1 MELLRLKERI
11 EIALEMGESHFRE
24 FKSGY
29 QGPSDSKTKRPIKE
43 VCQDISK
50 TLVAFANADGGELI
64 VGVEDDGVITG
75 LEYNTDLLNSLIGAP
90 KSYVLESTP
99 LPTTKAQIVDFNGKK
114 VAYFSVPKGTE
125 YVYITSDGKCL
136 KRRDLESIPVS
147 PESIQFERDERVSR
161 EYDRVFVDGADV
173 TDLDSNL
180 LSYAAK
186 EFSKTISSEKFLQH
200 LDLAE
205 FDGNKLHLRRAALLL
220 FAKNPQKWHPRS
232 QVRIIKVKGLEVKSG
247 KDFNVEKDEE
257 ITENILR
264 LVEGAWDLLRPHLTE
279 TKFSSDAI
287 FKSQVVYPELAC
299 REALINAIAHRD
311 YSIEGRG
318 IEIFVF
324 DDRLE
329 IKSPGVLL
337 SSISITDIENRTGTH
352 QSRNTYIARVLR
364 EIGYMREL
372 GEGFRR
378 IYDLMESNDL
388 KAPSL
393 SSSNKSFVV
402 SLSQK
407 LVYTPEE
414 KLWLENFS
422 DIDLSREEKT
432 VVRLGAK
439 GELISPK
446 LIWDTVGIVD
456 TDAYRQLLESLR
468 QKGILSSD
476 VSKPQ
481 AMSIAR
487 KKKIKDKKA
496 IPRFRIIAP
505 SKDSVSPKRLPKKEI
520 LDTEPLSNSF
530 DDSDYAKIFIE
541 NIPFDCSEED
551 LENLFSKY
559 GEISSIQIPKSYYT
573 GKSRGFAFIEFD
585 KKSSVQAA
593 LKDKFNIY
601 LNSRKIIVKEF
612 EVKRPAHNIV

>member
-1 MELLRLKERI
+1 MELLKLKERI
-11 EIALEMGESHFRE
+11 QIALEMGESHFRE

-29 QGPSDSKTKRPIKE
+29 QGPSGNKTKRPIKE

-75 LEYNTDLLNSLIGAP
+75 LDYSSDLLDALVEAP
-90 KSYVLESTP
+90 KLYVLKSTP

-125 YVYITSDGKCL
+125 FVYITSDGKCL

-147 PESIQFERDERVSR
+147 PESIQIERDEKTSR
-161 EYDRVFVDGADV
+161 EYDRAFVDGADV

-180 LSYAAK
+180 LNYAAK
-186 EFSKTISSEKFLQH
+186 EFSKTISSEKYLQH
-200 LDLAE
+200 LDLGE
-205 FDGNKLHLRRAALLL
+205 FDGVKLRLRRAALLL
-220 FAKNPQKWHPRS
+220 FAKNPQKWHPRL

-257 ITENILR
+257 ITENIMR

-279 TKFSSDAI
+279 TKFSIDAI

-318 IEIFVF
+318 IEIFVY

-329 IKSPGVLL
+329 VKSPGVLL
-337 SSISITDIENRTGTH
+337 SSISISDIENRTGTH

-364 EIGYMREL
+364 EVGYMREL

-388 KAPSL
+388 KTPTL
-393 SSSNKSFVV
+393 SSGNKSFIV
-402 SLSQK
+402 SLSQR
-407 LVYTPEE
+407 LVYSTEE

-422 DIDLSREEKT
+422 DIDLSREERI

-468 QKGILSSD
+468 QKGILVSD

-481 AMSIAR
+481 AMAIAR
-487 KKKIKDKKA
+487 KKRIKDKKA
-496 IPRFRIIAP
+496 IPRFKIIAP
-505 SKDSVSPKRLPKKEI
+505 NKDFVTAKKLPKKEI
-520 LDTEPLSNSF
+520 SQEELITNSF

-541 NIPFDCSEED
+541 NIPFDCSED
-551 LENLFSKY
+551 SLEVLFSKY
-559 GEISSIQIPKSYYT
+559 GEISSIRIPKSHYT

-585 KKSSVQAA
+585 KKSSVDAA
-593 LKDKFNIY
+593 LKDKLNIY
-601 LNSRKIIVKEF
+601 LDGRKIIVKEY
-612 EVKRPAHNIV
+612 EIKRPAHNV